1 MVKKMKAMIR
11 NWNSWVNETR
21 PDILMSK
28 YKNQLQ
34 ESGFKI
40 VDTSVHFFD
49 PFGFTALFL
58 LSESH
63 FAIHTFPEEGK
74 SYLEL
79 SSCVD
84 APFDRFLMIE
94 KGKKDADTLDADV

>member
-1 MVKKMKAMIR
+1 MKAKIR
-11 NWNSWVNETR
+11 NWHSWTNETR
-21 PDILMSK
+21 PDVLISK
-28 YKNQLQ
+28 YKNLLQ
-34 ESGFKI
+34 SSGFNI
-40 VDTSVHFFD
+40 VDSVFHFFD
-49 PFGFTALFL
+49 PYGFTALFL

-84 APFDRFLMIE
+84 EPFDEFL
-94 KGKKDADTLDADV
+94 KGMMPNGKL